1 MFFVPHLLVP
11 SKVLGLVLVR
21 VDQTFT
27 RALLNNVQEST
38 SILSLTYPAPAQL
51 RSISVMLF
59 KYFRVSYFELK
70 AAITRLARALYAR
83 RTEIR

>member
-38 SILSLTYPAPAQL
+38 SILSLTYLAQL
-51 RSISVMLF
+51 RSISVILF

-70 AAITRLARALYAR
+70 TAITRLARALYAR